1 MSKSFYITTPIYYV
15 NGVPHIGTATTTIL
29 CDAFARWHRLRGE
42 PTFFLTGTDEHAQ
55 KVADAALKAGKT
67 PQQFVDDISQRFV
80 ECWRFLDISNDDFIR
95 TSEPRHK
102 VVVEEVFRRLQS
114 RGDIYTGQ
122 YEGWYSVADETF
134 YRNSDVEDGRAKETG
149 ATVERVTEQNYYFRL
164 SAYAD
169 PLLAHI
175 EAHPDFLLPDTRRNE
190 AVAFIKAGLR
200 DIPISRRNTGW
211 GIPAPGDSSQ
221 TVYVWFDA
229 CINYLT
235 ATGWPDS
242 PLWDTLWPADIHLVG
257 KEIYTRFHATLWP
270 AMLMALGLPLPG
282 HVLGHGWWLA
292 GGEKGAKSKGNIPT
306 PQEAVTELQARSGA
320 AEAACVDALRCYL
333 LRDIKWAADAEW
345 SLDTLIETY
354 YNAELANNL
363 GNLLNR
369 TLKMLWQYRGGIVP
383 NGAAQRTA
391 SGSAA
396 QAARESAAEVAQAM
410 DALDPGSA
418 LGAAL
423 RLADRGNKQ
432 IDTDAPW
439 KANKAGESERVD
451 DALYAALETLR
462 VASVLLTPFLPHTA
476 RAIREQLG
484 VTETAAWADTQTW
497 GLLPG
502 GTQTQPAQP
511 IFPRIETTTARQE
524 KTIPVTEPASA
535 PPTPP
540 TNLITI
546 DDFAK
551 IELKVAEIL
560 TAERIEGATKLLK
573 LTVNCG
579 EDAPRQILAGIA
591 ENHEPSALV
600 GKKIVVVANLQ
611 PRKMRGLESQGMLLA
626 ATDSDGHA
634 ILLHPESDVAPGAKV
649 R

>member
-15 NGVPHIGTATTTIL
+15 NGVPHIGTATTTVL

-55 KVADAALKAGKT
+55 KVADAAARAGKT
-67 PQQFVDDISQRFV
+67 PQEFVDDVSQRFV
-80 ECWRFLDISNDDFIR
+80 ECWRFLDISNDDFLR

-102 VVVEEVFRRLQS
+102 LVVEEVFRRLQA
-114 RGDIYTGQ
+114 RGDIYAGL

-134 YRNSDVEDGRAKETG
+134 YRDSDVENGRAKETG

-169 PLLAHI
+169 PLLAHL
-175 EAHPDFLLPDTRRNE
+175 ETNPDFLLPDTRRNE

-211 GIPAPGDSSQ
+211 GIPTPGDSSQ

-242 PLWDTLWPADIHLVG
+242 PHWDTLWPADIHLVG

-270 AMLMALGLPLPG
+270 AMLIALDLPLPR
-282 HVLGHGWWLA
+282 HVLGHGWWLV

-306 PQEAVTELQARSGA
+306 PQEVVTQLQARSGA
-320 AEAACVDALRCYL
+320 TEAACVDALRCYL
-333 LRDIKWAADAEW
+333 LRDISFTGDAEW
-345 SLDTLIETY
+345 SLDNLVEKR
-354 YNAELANNL
+354 YNPELCNSL

-369 TLKMLWQYRGGIVP
+369 TLKMLWQYRDGIVP
-383 NGAAQRTA
+383 DGAAQRTMD
-391 SGSAA
+391 GPAA
-396 QAARESAAEVAQAM
+396 QAARESVGEVEQAM
-410 DALDPGSA
+410 DALDPGGA

-462 VASVLLTPFLPHTA
+462 VVSVLLTPFLPHTA

-484 VTETAAWADTQTW
+484 VTEAAAWFDTQTW

-502 GTQTQPAQP
+502 GTQTQEAQP
-511 IFPRIETTTARQE
+511 LFPRIETTSRQE
-524 KTIPVTEPASA
+524 KTIPVTEPAPA

-540 TNLITI
+540 TSLITI

-591 ENHEPSALV
+591 ENHELSALV

>member
-102 VVVEEVFRRLQS
+102 VVVEEVFRRLQA

-169 PLLAHI
+169 KLLAHI

-235 ATGWPDS
+235 ATGWPDN
-242 PLWDTLWPADIHLVG
+242 PRWDTLWPTDIHLVG

-282 HVLGHGWWLA
+282 HVLGHGWWLV

-383 NGAAQRTA
+383 DGAARRTA

-451 DALYAALETLR
+451 AALYAALETLR

-591 ENHEPSALV
+591 ENHEPEALV
-600 GKKIVVVANLQ
+600 GKTIVIVANLQ